1 MRALT
6 QPHNSRKTAMKLAI
20 TLASLL
26 LATPALATDK
36 PGGDTYNQTWDN
48 SQNVFQRI
56 DNFLTQRQQQVQ
68 GQAQGQGQSQTA
80 TGGSANNSNSVNVD
94 NRTRV
99 TNAPTVIG
107 NGETYGVS
115 GAVAGVA
122 LGGVV
127 PSRAAGRG
135 KIGRNIIELS
145 GDRAALYTQCGL
157 PHTHKTLMLKGIRCD
172 LDGAQLIAWEAQFQ
186 PKRVVTRKPAPARHA
201 RRSDKRCGC

>member
-1 MRALT
+1 MLRVSLVVAAIAIAMPAHAT
-6 QPHNSRKTAMKLAI
+6 GPAEQPNVYHQNF
-20 TLASLL
+20 
-26 LATPALATDK
+26 
-36 PGGDTYNQTWDN
+36 DN
-48 SQNVFQRI
+48 SQNLNVFQKL
-56 DNFLTQRQQQVQ
+56 NQSLTNRVENNQRQQQVQ
-68 GQAQGQGQSQTA
+68 GQAQGQGQNQTA
-80 TGGSANNSNSVNVD
+80 AGGSANNSNSVNVD

-172 LDGAQLIAWEAQFQ
+172 LDGAHLIAWEAQFQ
-186 PKRVVTRKPAPARHA
+186 PKRVVTRKPAPVRHA
-201 RRSDKRCGC
+201 RRSAKRCGC